1 MNGRLTEGAKNCTQQ
16 MICLSFL
23 YTGRSKNPYNSDWS
37 FVRTEGGI

>member
-1 MNGRLTEGAKNCTQQ
+1 

-37 FVRTEGGI
+37 FVRTEGGILSEKTRKNIGGSN